1 MDKNL
6 PDKWIRKAIFTAI
19 NNLTVQNPNT
29 LDNIQIPCF
38 DTRVPPTNTSDFY
51 VLMTTQTNEVDKNNK
66 CEWFWESSI
75 LLDVV
80 TYYESVGDFGDRQ
93 LADNILDEIRNL
105 TNGLV
110 LDVSSNLTVLRQTQN
125 FPNDLST
132 TTQTEQV
139 YRKFM
144 RLELTIK

>member
-6 PDKWIRKAIFTAI
+6 PDKWVRKAIFTAI
-19 NNLTVQNPNT
+19 DNLTVQNPYT
-29 LDNIQIPCF
+29 LESIQIPCF

-80 TYYESVGDFGDRQ
+80 TYYESVGNFGDRQ